1 MKEDFEKLLGVELS
15 EEEWRKLWTV
25 YMYYDD
31 MMTMREI
38 ATVWKINPLIIDDM
52 HRRALE
58 VKKRVDKVTRLKNE
72 IARLEDEITKLTD
85 GKVNLDTH

>member
-1 MKEDFEKLLGVELS
+1 MKEEFEKLVGAEIS
-15 EEEWRKLWTV
+15 KEEWRKVWTV

-31 MMTMREI
+31 MLTMREI
-38 ATVWKINPLIIDDM
+38 ATIWKINPLIIDDM

-58 VKKRVDKVTRLKNE
+58 VKKMIEYLKELEDEITRLKNE
-72 IARLEDEITKLTD
+72 VTKLTN

>member
-1 MKEDFEKLLGVELS
+1 MKEEFESLVEQEIT
-15 EEEWRKLWTV
+15 EEEWRKVWTV

-31 MMTMREI
+31 MLTMREI
-38 ATVWKINPLIIDDM
+38 AIVWKINPLIIDDM

-58 VKKRVDKVTRLKNE
+58 VKKMIEYLKELKNE
-72 IARLEDEITKLTD
+72 ITRLKKKIEELTD